1 MLEQD
6 VLNIV
11 LCLRYL
17 GPFGATE
24 VDIDSPLNWNT
35 KVRFEW
41 VKADGATEDR
51 VEVDVTCQMAHRQ
64 GVPKPEAWKS
74 KSAQDVA
81 NFAHTAELV
90 ADRHLP
96 MSAKANGVRVSCKHL
111 P

>member
-1 MLEQD
+1 MLEQY
-6 VLNIV
+6 VLNIM

-17 GPFGATE
+17 GPFGAAE

-41 VKADGATEDR
+41 VKADGATEQR
-51 VEVDVTCQMAHRQ
+51 AEVSVTCQKAQQQ

-74 KSAQDVA
+74 KSANDVA
-81 NFAHTAELV
+81 SFAHTAELV
-90 ADRHLP
+90 ADGHLP
-96 MSAKANGVRVSCKHL
+96 ISAKADGARVSCRPL

>member
-1 MLEQD
+1 MLERD

-17 GPFGATE
+17 RPFGAAE
-24 VDIDSPLNWNT
+24 VDTDSPLNWNT

-41 VKADGATEDR
+41 VKADGISEHRA
-51 VEVDVTCQMAHRQ
+51 EVNVMCRNAQQR

-74 KSAQDVA
+74 KSANDA
-81 NFAHTAELV
+81 ASFAHTAELV
-90 ADRHLP
+90 ADGHLP
-96 MSAKANGVRVSCKHL
+96 ISAKADGARVSCRPL

>member
-1 MLEQD
+1 MLEQN

-17 GPFGATE
+17 GPFGAAE
-24 VDIDSPLNWNT
+24 VDTDPPLNWNT

-51 VEVDVTCQMAHRQ
+51 VEVDVTCQKAHRQ
-64 GVPKPEAWKS
+64 TVTKPETWKS
-74 KSAQDVA
+74 KSANDVA
-81 NFAHTAELV
+81 SFAHTAELV
-90 ADRHLP
+90 ADGHLP
-96 MSAKANGVRVSCKHL
+96 ISAKADGARVSCKPL

>member
-1 MLEQD
+1 MEQY

-17 GPFGATE
+17 GPFGAAE
-24 VDIDSPLNWNT
+24 VDTNSPLNWNT

-41 VKADGATEDR
+41 VKADGATEQR
-51 VEVDVTCQMAHRQ
+51 AEAIVTCQEANRR
-64 GVPKPEAWKS
+64 GVPMPEAWKS
-74 KSAQDVA
+74 KSANDVA

-90 ADRHLP
+90 ADGHLP
-96 MSAKANGVRVSCKHL
+96 ISAKADGARVSCKPL

>member
-1 MLEQD
+1 MLERD

-17 GPFGATE
+17 GPFGAAE
-24 VDIDSPLNWNT
+24 VDTDSPLNWNT

-41 VKADGATEDR
+41 VKADGATEQR
-51 VEVDVTCQMAHRQ
+51 AEAIVTCQEANRR

-74 KSAQDVA
+74 KSTQDVA

-90 ADRHLP
+90 ADGHLP
-96 MSAKANGVRVSCKHL
+96 MSAKANGVRVSCKHF